1 MIEILHMWQA
11 YGSRYWLESTS
22 LKHKRCHGSPY
33 YWRSLF
39 LFNVEGVFCL
49 FVCLFFFC
57 PLESK
62 FISMTSFDRGFGGLG
77 AKLGILAEGYSDVM
91 KLITKGLA

>member
-1 MIEILHMWQA
+1 MGVHITGDH
-11 YGSRYWLESTS
+11 SSFSTS
-22 LKHKRCHGSPY
+22 KA
-33 YWRSLF
+33 F
-39 LFNVEGVFCL
+39 FVCL
-49 FVCLFFFC
+49 FVCFFFC